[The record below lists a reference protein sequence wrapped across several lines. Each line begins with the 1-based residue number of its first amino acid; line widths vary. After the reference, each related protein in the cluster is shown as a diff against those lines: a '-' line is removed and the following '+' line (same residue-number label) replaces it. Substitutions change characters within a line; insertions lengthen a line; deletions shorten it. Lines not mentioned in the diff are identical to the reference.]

1 MEKKIITLGLPSS
14 GKSCYMSV
22 AVSYMFREKMYDIAS
37 SSNSSLRMV
46 ADEIEERMQSG
57 QWVEKTIGREEYTF
71 TKKGRFIET
80 LRRSMPDPLAKI
92 FKKKGWFETS
102 YVLHDWNGEYFR
114 KLGLNEDQ
122 ASGEWNKAQEK
133 INGDIVKGDDLRKL
147 YETDCREADA
157 ILLFIDAK
165 TLLDAEDRSATRN
178 SLNTLTD
185 ILNMSEKKRVI
196 AIVLTKVDYL
206 EESETFCRGDKMID
220 IEKVEN
226 YLQSKYNSFFSVV
239 ISNRH
244 RVSVS
249 AVSCIPVKAHRN
261 NKRGH
266 GTLPNKDWTLKDLS
280 FTIVDGGKDERFGN
294 DMLTPIRWTISYT

>member
-1 MEKKIITLGLPSS
+1 MGKKIITLGLPSS

-22 AVSYMFREKMYDIAS
+22 AVSYMFRNKMYDIVAS
-37 SSNSSLRMV
+37 DRNLRAV

-57 QWVEKTIGREEYTF
+57 QWVEKTIGREEYRF
-71 TKKGRFIET
+71 TKKGVFTET
-80 LRRSMPDPLAKI
+80 N
-92 FKKKGWFETS
+92 

-114 KLGLNEDQ
+114 LLGLEEDQ
-122 ASGEWNKAQEK
+122 ALMEWNKAQER
-133 INGDIVKGDDLRKL
+133 INGRIVKGDELRKL
-147 YETDCREADA
+147 YEADCRDADA

-165 TLLDAEDRSATRN
+165 TLMEVEDRKVTRN
-178 SLNTLTD
+178 SLNTLID
-185 ILNMSEKKRVI
+185 ILKKSEKKRVI

-220 IEKVEN
+220 IEKVGN

-244 RVSVS
+244 KVSVS

-261 NKRGH
+261 NKGGH
-266 GTLPNKDWTLKDLS
+266 GTVPNKDWTLKDLS
-280 FTIVDGGKDERFGN
+280 FTIVDGGRDERFGN